1 MPEPPPYMVFR
12 DASMSKRIRAS
23 AKSNRCCPAPTAARA
38 ATPAATAMQR
48 PCWSPARRQT
58 SAFPARMQSR
68 RRSRRCSVW
77 RLRTLWKRSR
87 LCSAQA
93 RARLQA
99 SRPITG
105 ASPPARRRSCSTA
118 ATAAASS
125 AAWAS
130 ATAPEP
136 ARKTPSPCRT
146 ALPAS
151 IIRNASAAASARR
164 RVRRRSSRSCR
175 ISSAQRC
182 SARAIT
188 TARIPGRSAPPA
200 ASAAISAKRPARRAP
215 SPSTISLPASTGTS
229 ALIGTLKRACGGLP
243 QARCLFYG
251 WVQPL
256 SLSKKLLRLGWPS
269 SPTEDSSCLSSSF
282 CSRVSFV
289 GVSTTTVTNWSP
301 RVL

>member
-1 MPEPPPYMVFR
+1 
-12 DASMSKRIRAS
+12 
-23 AKSNRCCPAPTAARA
+23 
-38 ATPAATAMQR
+38 MQR
-48 PCWSPARRQT
+48 RCWSRVRRQI

-68 RRSRRCSVW
+68 RRSRRCSAW

-93 RARLQA
+93 RARLRA
-99 SRPITG
+99 SRLTTG

-136 ARKTPSPCRT
+136 ARRARSPCRT

-164 RVRRRSSRSCR
+164 RARRRSSRSCR
-175 ISSAQRC
+175 ISSARRC
-182 SARAIT
+182 SVRAIT
-188 TARIPGRSAPPA
+188 TARTPKRSAPPA
-200 ASAAISAKRPARRAP
+200 ASAAISAKRPVRRAR
-215 SPSTISLPASTGTS
+215 SRSITSSPASTGTS
-229 ALIGTLKRACGGLP
+229 APPAVRAP
-243 QARCLFYG
+243 ASARPAQWSAAISPAHPESSLLRKTRLRRNAAGASIFYG